1 MKTQGYLTDS
11 YQISLTIDGYDYV
24 ADRTSERGGKDS
36 GTSPHGLLLGSVAA
50 CKLMVAKSYLDHNQI
65 PYERVD
71 VNAESKI
78 KGKKRRETIEIDVYI
93 TVNGA
98 DMSEKDLNYMTRIV
112 EKGCTIANILTA
124 GEQNTVTTTISSV

>member
-1 MKTQGYLTDS
+1 
-11 YQISLTIDGYDYV
+11 
-24 ADRTSERGGKDS
+24 
-36 GTSPHGLLLGSVAA
+36 
-50 CKLMVAKSYLDHNQI
+50 MVAKSYLDHNQI
-65 PYERVD
+65 PYERGD

-124 GEQNTVTTTISSV
+124 GEQNTVTTTISAV